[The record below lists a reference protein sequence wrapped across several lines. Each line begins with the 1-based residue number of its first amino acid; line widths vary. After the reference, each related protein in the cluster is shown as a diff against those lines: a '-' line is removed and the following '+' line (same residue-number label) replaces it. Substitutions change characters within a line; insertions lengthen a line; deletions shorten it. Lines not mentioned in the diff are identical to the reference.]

1 MVTAV
6 SKTKP
11 STSQFM
17 PLVVSTNDKTCFV
30 IISDSLCCANHK
42 IAELKM
48 LRGERKASSRVQ
60 SLDLRTAVCEN
71 ITVSVDEVVFS
82 TVVFSLLYL
91 F

>member
-17 PLVVSTNDKTCFV
+17 PLVVSPNDKTCFV
-30 IISDSLCCANHK
+30 IISDSLCCANYK

-60 SLDLRTAVCEN
+60 SLDLRTADV
-71 ITVSVDEVVFS
+71 
-82 TVVFSLLYL
+82 L
-91 F
+91 